1 MKRPLLFTAAAVT
14 LPLFAAM
21 TASAQAG
28 PPQAEMATETSTV
41 EGVNKI
47 ILVGD
52 STTATGNGWGPMFC
66 AHHTTHPTACL
77 NLARNGRS
85 SGSYRAEG
93 LWDVALNEMK
103 VAGYGTVFVLIGFG
117 HNDQPGKPGRSTD
130 LKSEFPANMRR
141 YVREA
146 REAGAVPVLF
156 TPLTRRLFRDGEVER
171 DLDPWAEAI
180 RQIAA
185 ETDTPLVDLNGRSTQ
200 IVQAM
205 GPSVQNLLAE
215 IPAPPQVA
223 AAAAID
229 GETLP
234 SATGRPTPAPVP
246 DTLRVAKMTWVYD
259 YTHLGEFGGKLF
271 AAVMADELASEVPE
285 MRRLLRP

>member
-1 MKRPLLFTAAAVT
+1 MKTALLATAALLS
-14 LPLFAAM
+14 LPVAAH
-21 TASAQAG
+21 AQSG
-28 PPQAEMATETSTV
+28 PPRAEMATETSTV

-47 ILVGD
+47 ILIGD

-93 LWDVALNEMK
+93 LWDIALGEMK
-103 VAGYGTVFVLIGFG
+103 VGGYGTIFVLIGFG

-130 LKSEFPANMRR
+130 LETEFPANMRR
-141 YVREA
+141 YVEEA
-146 REAGAVPVLF
+146 RAAGAVPILF
-156 TPLTRRLFRDGEVER
+156 TPLTRRLFENGEVVR
-171 DLDPWAEAI
+171 DLEPWAEAI
-180 RQIAA
+180 RKVAA
-185 ETDTPLVDLNGRSTQ
+185 ETGTPLVDLNARSTA

-205 GPSVQNLLAE
+205 GPSVQNLTAE
-215 IPAPPQVA
+215 IPPPAEVA

-246 DTLRVAKMTWVYD
+246 DDLRVAKMNWVFD

-271 AAVMADELASEVPE
+271 AAVMANELASEVPE
-285 MRRLLRP
+285 IRKALRP